1 MTNSSSFNQPYISVI
16 GAGSWGTALAAM
28 LGSKGYDVML
38 WAYEQDVVDQIN
50 KQRTNSAYLPGVTL
64 PDSLSATTSLHETV
78 SQARFILSVVPT
90 QHIRKVFEGVTAS
103 VRKDAVIISA
113 SKGIEISTLLTPS
126 SILNSIFNRETA
138 VLSGPS
144 FASEVSTGLPT
155 AVTLAVKDKK
165 IGLILQ
171 EIFNTDSFRVYTHDD
186 TIGAEFGGAL
196 KNVIAIASGIT
207 AGLGLGRSALAA
219 LITRGLSEIIRL
231 GVKSGAKEITFSGL
245 SGLGDLVLTCT
256 SSLSRNYSVG
266 MRLGQGETLDT
277 IIKSTRSVAEGVPTT
292 MSARELASKLGVEM
306 PIVEQIYQTLY
317 NNKPPREALKD
328 LMTRSLK
335 SEFNAY

>member
-1 MTNSSSFNQPYISVI
+1 MRNNSSFNQPYISVI
-16 GAGSWGTALAAM
+16 GAGSWGTALASM
-28 LGSKGYDVML
+28 LGKKGYDVML
-38 WAYEQDVVDQIN
+38 WAFEQDVVDQIN
-50 KQRTNSAYLPGVTL
+50 KTRMNSTYLPGVIL
-64 PDSLSATTSLHETV
+64 PDSLTATTSLQSAV

-90 QHIRKVFEGVTAS
+90 QHIRRVFEGISSAA
-103 VRKDAVIISA
+103 RKDAVVISA
-113 SKGIEISTLLTPS
+113 SKGIEINTLLTPS
-126 SILNSIFNRETA
+126 AILGSIFNRQVA
-138 VLSGPS
+138 VISGPS
-144 FASEVSTGLPT
+144 FSSEVSAGQPT

-165 IGLILQ
+165 TGLILQ
-171 EIFNTDSFRVYTHDD
+171 EIFNTETFRVYTHDD

-266 MRLGQGETLDT
+266 VRLGQGETLDE

-292 MSARELASKLGVEM
+292 MSARELAQKLSVEM